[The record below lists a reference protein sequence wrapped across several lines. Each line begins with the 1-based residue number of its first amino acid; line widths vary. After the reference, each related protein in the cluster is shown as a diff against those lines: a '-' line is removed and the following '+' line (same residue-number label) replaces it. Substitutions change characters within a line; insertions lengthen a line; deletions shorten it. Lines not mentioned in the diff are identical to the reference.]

1 LVPSS
6 TKQNK
11 TKQNT
16 RSHHLLQTTSNSTTT
31 TMAEHYG
38 FTSDEIVINDNL
50 GYPKAY
56 AKLCRDRGFT
66 PYSHGPPFTFLPY
79 ALPED
84 EVPHLFFLCF
94 DIKN

>member
-1 LVPSS
+1 
-6 TKQNK
+6 
-11 TKQNT
+11 
-16 RSHHLLQTTSNSTTT
+16 
-31 TMAEHYG
+31 MAEHYG

-94 DIKN
+94 DIKNLIF

>member
-6 TKQNK
+6 

-16 RSHHLLQTTSNSTTT
+16 RSHHLLQTTSNSTTTTT

-94 DIKN
+94 DIKNLIF